1 MFIQVS
7 LELRDKYN
15 VIVTMM
21 DFRIWYVDCYL
32 SNTEGVAV
40 KIHDYF
46 KSDTVLVL
54 LAVL

>member
-40 KIHDYF
+40 KIRDYF

>member
-15 VIVTMM
+15 LIVTMM